1 MALAEA
7 IRPVV
12 MTRLDLGGEQPVDVR
27 LLPSKTAH
35 KLRIKVSLDGVAVVV
50 PAERTADEARRFV
63 QEHAGWVNEQ
73 RARLRA
79 MQGVRKPQSTKQG
92 EILFRGEPHS
102 VQVVHDA
109 QWLASNRVRV
119 GDGVITIT
127 CGPASK
133 TAPAVSLQN
142 WLRREARISIEKHLV
157 LAVKQVRRKPL
168 RVYVM
173 SQRTKWGNCSA
184 LGNLSFNWRLVM
196 APDEVM
202 RYLVTHEVVHL
213 AVPDHSAKFW
223 LTVQSL
229 CPTAERSRQWLA
241 ANAARL
247 LMPLNAEVGN
257 FG

>member
-1 MALAEA
+1 MAVARA

-12 MTRLDLGGEQPVDVR
+12 ISRLDLGGEQPVEVR
-27 LLPSKTAH
+27 LLSSKAAH

-50 PAERTADEARRFV
+50 PAERTIDEARCFV
-63 QEHAGWVNEQ
+63 QQHATWVNEQ
-73 RARLRA
+73 RARLGA
-79 MQGVRKPQSTKQG
+79 MQGVRKPQSTTQG

-109 QWLASNRVRV
+109 QWLAQNRVRV
-119 GDGVITIT
+119 EDGVITIT

-133 TAPAVSLQN
+133 TAPGLSLQN

-157 LAVKQVRRKPL
+157 RAVKQVRRKPL

-241 ANAARL
+241 ANAVRL
-247 LMPLNAEVGN
+247 LKPLCAEGA
-257 FG
+257 F

>member
-7 IRPVV
+7 IRPAVT
-12 MTRLDLGGEQPVDVR
+12 TRLDLGGDQFVDVR

-50 PAERTADEARRFV
+50 PVERTADEARHFV
-63 QEHAGWVNEQ
+63 QEHADWVNEQ

-79 MQGVRKPQSTKQG
+79 MQGVRRPQSSTQG
-92 EILFRGEPHS
+92 EILFRGEQHR
-102 VQVVHDA
+102 VQVVHDG
-109 QWLASNRVRV
+109 QWLAPNRVRV
-119 GDGVITIT
+119 CDGVITIT

-133 TAPAVSLQN
+133 TAPVVSLQN
-142 WLRREARISIEKHLV
+142 WLRREARISIEKHLAV
-157 LAVKQVRRKPL
+157 AVKQVRRKPL

-196 APDEVM
+196 APDDVM

-223 LTVQSL
+223 LMVQSL

-241 ANAARL
+241 ANAHRL
-247 LMPLNAEVGN
+247 MVDVGTTLT
-257 FG
+257 G

>member
-7 IRPVV
+7 IRPSVT
-12 MTRLDLGGEQPVDVR
+12 TRLDLGGEQWVDVR

-63 QEHAGWVNEQ
+63 QEQASWVNEQ
-73 RARLRA
+73 RARLHA
-79 MQGVRKPQSTKQG
+79 MQGVRKPLSTAHG
-92 EILFRGEPHS
+92 EILFRGEPHR
-102 VQVVHDA
+102 VQVVQDA
-109 QWLASNRVRV
+109 QWLAPNRVRV
-119 GDGVITIT
+119 ESGVITIT
-127 CGPASK
+127 SGPASK
-133 TAPAVSLQN
+133 TAPTVSLQN
-142 WLRREARISIEKHLV
+142 WLRREARISIEKHLAV
-157 LAVKQVRRKPL
+157 AVKQVRRKPL

-173 SQRTKWGNCSA
+173 GQRTKWGNCSA

-241 ANAARL
+241 ANAARML
-247 LMPLNAEVGN
+247 KPLSAEGAL
-257 FG
+257 